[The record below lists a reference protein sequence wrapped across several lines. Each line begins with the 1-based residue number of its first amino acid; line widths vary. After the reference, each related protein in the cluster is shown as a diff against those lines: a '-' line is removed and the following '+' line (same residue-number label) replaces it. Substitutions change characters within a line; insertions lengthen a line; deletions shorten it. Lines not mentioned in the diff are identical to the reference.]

1 VVIAIVILGIDCAQN
16 IMVSIAEYVCKKE
29 AAENLATAKGV
40 SFLKVPVVDGARWQ
54 GKKEI
59 WIDGCL
65 YDIGTVY
72 KSKDSLTVTL
82 FQDRD
87 EESLVEGL
95 LACFS
100 TDQVLVSGNSGDH
113 FCKTMRPN
121 LNDCKEIPAHPFQIT
136 CNKPVNCLKI
146 FGARYT
152 PAHENGFIN
161 SPFIPPEQA
170 VRKII
175 C

>member
-1 VVIAIVILGIDCAQN
+1 VIAIVILGIDCAQN

-29 AAENLATAKGV
+29 AAENLAKAKGV
-40 SFLKVPVVDGARWQ
+40 SYLKVPVADGARWQ

-95 LACFS
+95 LACFT

-121 LNDCKEIPAHPFQIT
+121 LNDCKEIPAHPFQIA
-136 CNKPVNCLKI
+136 CNKSVNCLKI
-146 FGARYT
+146 FGAHFT
-152 PAHENGFIN
+152 LGHENEFMK
-161 SPFIPPEQA
+161 SHFIPPER
-170 VRKII
+170 VVCKNN